1 MSQQITEVNT
11 EYLTT
16 AQRRNAPLVIVHTGD
31 GKGKTTAAM
40 GIALRTWAA
49 GGSIGVFQFVKSGKW
64 RSGEVQAFQ
73 VLSEQG
79 PGRVEWESLG
89 KGWSWLRSRHSEE
102 EKAQAAQEG
111 WRYIAEG
118 IAAEKH
124 QLWLLDEFTYPMAWG
139 WVDAQQVAETLR
151 ARPGRQHVI
160 ITGRRCPQPILDVAD
175 LITEMTK
182 IRHPFDAGQRGQRGV
197 EW

>member
-1 MSQQITEVNT
+1 MNERVTEVDN

-64 RSGEVQAFQ
+64 RSGEVQAFK

-79 PGRVEWESLG
+79 PGSVEWESVG
-89 KGWSWLRSRHSEE
+89 QGWSWLRTRFSEE
-102 EKAQAAQEG
+102 EKAQTAQEG

-139 WVDAQQVAETLR
+139 WVDARQVAETLL

-182 IRHPFDAGQRGQRGV
+182 IRHPFDSGQRGQRGI